1 MAITISGENNNDKIL
16 AQDGVI
22 DQISGIN
29 IVGLITS
36 SHINVG
42 SNIQLGNAG
51 IITATT
57 FVGNLTGNVNST
69 SPLLLQ
75 TGGSERFRI
84 TGNNELGIAGANYGS
99 SGQVLTS
106 GGSGSAVSW
115 TTPVTI
121 NNNADNRV
129 ITGTGSANVLNAES
143 NVHVDGSG
151 RLLVGTSTNNAHANA
166 DNAVISGT
174 GNIGLSIM
182 STDSGRS
189 SIYFGDSSSSPGSYA
204 GFIDFIHSSNSFN
217 IGRGND
223 NSLTIDSSGRLLL
236 GTTTEGA
243 GAADRLTIASSAT
256 AGMTIRSGTS
266 SEGNIYFSDGT
277 SGLDEYRGIVRYD
290 HSDNSMSFRTNATE
304 RLRIEAD
311 GGVNIGAGS
320 GNQST
325 LAPLLQLHKASSA
338 ATAFLHITN
347 TDSGITNNDGLV
359 IGYNGSND
367 ALFFNKESTPI
378 RFATAGIEVLRID
391 PSGRLLVNNSSS
403 TSPDGFNSLIQV
415 NSGNHEGSITIG
427 RHTAN
432 SNGPALLFQK
442 SRSGSATPGN
452 GVLSDNDTL
461 GVIRFYGSDGT
472 DRNSFAANIGCEV
485 DGTPGGNDM
494 PGRLIFSTTAD
505 GASTSTERLRIDSSG
520 NVLSSGN
527 TQLIGSL
534 TSDGNDDKAIMIN
547 GGGAVSDSR
556 GGYLLVHGN
565 EHSSNPGITRL
576 HAGNVGTAFIAFNT
590 AGSERMRIAS
600 TGPHI
605 FVGGTTSVNEIT
617 ETSSS
622 SGLVIG
628 NTSMGNG
635 GLAIINST
643 TGTGRIYFGDS
654 VGGNAG
660 RNQGQINYYHNGN
673 YMLFATA
680 GSERMRIAS
689 NGAISSTITS
699 PDPFNTIQT
708 NLQLTNGAGN
718 SGAGSRIN
726 FACGSS
732 QAHIQSQVTGGNST
746 NGTALVFA
754 TSDSASAG
762 TARVRIETDGRL
774 SFATEANA
782 AGAPDA
788 VIDIGS
794 HSNKATIRFK
804 GCDNKSGMM
813 LHKRI
818 HNGAAASSN
827 AVTLLTVN
835 QWQSPNSHIFGV
847 VTVMGVSPTSA
858 FGFQVRG
865 YFFAERGSSNTNLTN
880 TQVGTMAVIEGTGT
894 GGNPQGTLSWSGQN
908 LQYNTPAV
916 AYVDMHV
923 NVEYHAYDGATVTLN
938 VDKATH

>member
-1 MAITISGENNNDKIL
+1 MTRARNIAGFSTITTTPSPVHVGPIGVLTATRIDGEFGDRLDISARNLTGAGIAATHL
-16 AQDGVI
+16 QV
-22 DQISGIN
+22 SGITT
-29 IVGLITS
+29 GL
-36 SHINVG
+36 NV
-42 SNIQLGNAG
+42 SG
-51 IITATT
+51 IITAQNGINFNGTST
-57 FVGNLTGNVNST
+57 GLNVSGVGTIATLSVTGNATVGGVLTYEDVTRVDSIGIVTARSGLVVSSGVGTFNNTGAKSLNAT
-69 SPLLLQ
+69 RTDSGSVALLH
-75 TGGSERFRI
+75 R
-84 TGNNELGIAGANYGS
+84 TGN
-99 SGQVLTS
+99 TS
-106 GGSGSAVSW
+106 GGGAEIRVSDGFSSTVPVYGFWYNNTTGIGNPAANATSFIQSGSEKVRILSDGKVGIGL
-115 TTPVTI
+115 TNPNSEFVLK
-121 NNNADNRV
+121 
-129 ITGTGSANVLNAES
+129 GSAHTNLQVFSGDEAVKGFLQTVQGSDVRIGS
-143 NVHVDGSG
+143 NSNHPLHLFSNSAIH
-151 RLLVGTSTNNAHANA
+151 LTAATN
-166 DNAVISGT
+166 
-174 GNIGLSIM
+174 GNIGIGTLVPGAKLHLRELNPEIYLNN
-182 STDSGRS
+182 SGAGNGTLR
-189 SIYFGDSSSSPGSYA
+189 IGHFTNGVFIGSYDDD
-204 GFIDFIHSSNSFN
+204 GGNSDHLRFGTHSGDERMRID
-217 IGRGND
+217 
-223 NSLTIDSSGRLLL
+223 
-236 GTTTEGA
+236 
-243 GAADRLTIASSAT
+243 
-256 AGMTIRSGTS
+256 TS
-266 SEGNIYFSDGT
+266 GNILT
-277 SGLDEYRGIVRYD
+277 
-290 HSDNSMSFRTNATE
+290 
-304 RLRIEAD
+304 
-311 GGVNIGAGS
+311 
-320 GNQST
+320 
-325 LAPLLQLHKASSA
+325 
-338 ATAFLHITN
+338 
-347 TDSGITNNDGLV
+347 
-359 IGYNGSND
+359 
-367 ALFFNKESTPI
+367 
-378 RFATAGIEVLRID
+378 
-391 PSGRLLVNNSSS
+391 
-403 TSPDGFNSLIQV
+403 
-415 NSGNHEGSITIG
+415 
-427 RHTAN
+427 
-432 SNGPALLFQK
+432 
-442 SRSGSATPGN
+442 
-452 GVLSDNDTL
+452 
-461 GVIRFYGSDGT
+461 
-472 DRNSFAANIGCEV
+472 
-485 DGTPGGNDM
+485 
-494 PGRLIFSTTAD
+494 
-505 GASTSTERLRIDSSG
+505 
-520 NVLSSGN
+520 SGN

-689 NGAISSTITS
+689 NGTITSTITS

-782 AGAPDA
+782 AGSPDA